1 MTSTREPL
9 GTPPRATRPG
19 AGRLKPGWL
28 SRRSSSQG
36 SSSQGSSSQGSSGQG
51 SSGQGTSRGGRFSLP
66 RLRSPSRFQVAALS
80 VWALGGVA
88 LFACYLHLSR
98 TAAVDSDGASN
109 VLQAWDMLHGNPLLR
124 GWVLSDVSFYTTE
137 LPQYA
142 LIELIRGLSPDV
154 VHVGAAITYTLLVLL
169 AARLAKGGATGREA
183 VARAAIT
190 IGIMLA
196 PQLGDGVYVLL
207 LGPDHVGTAV
217 PVLLVWLLLDRAPRR
232 WYVPVATG
240 VLLTWATI
248 ADSITLI
255 IAVAPL
261 TTVCV
266 IRIYL
271 ARVRDGRP
279 LRSCW
284 LEISLGAA
292 ALLAAGAARAA
303 LALIAARGGFAVQ
316 PIGHSFTA
324 YDQMPRHVL
333 VTIQG
338 LLLLFGANFFSHN
351 LGLVSLLAV
360 AHLIGLGLAA
370 AATWLAIRRLFAE
383 AELITQVLA
392 MAIMITLAGYLTG
405 TRVAGPHSARE
416 FTAVLPFSAALAGR
430 LLAGPLARARL
441 LPVLALAGICVALS
455 LGREVVMPPVAAQNQ
470 QLAGWLAAHRLDYG
484 LSGYWQSAST
494 TVDSGG
500 RVQVV
505 PIHAKV
511 LGPGDWERNSS
522 WYDPRAHDATFV
534 VLQPPRPGAPYP
546 WDPPIQEAFGQPAR
560 TYDVGTDVVLV
571 WNRNLL
577 IGVH

>member
-1 MTSTREPL
+1 MTSIREPL
-9 GTPPRATRPG
+9 GTPPKATRPG

-28 SRRSSSQG
+28 SRRSS
-36 SSSQGSSSQGSSGQG
+36 GQG
-51 SSGQGTSRGGRFSLP
+51 PSRQGPTSRGPSPGRRFSLP
-66 RLRSPSRFQVAALS
+66 RPHSPSRFQVAALS
-80 VWALGGVA
+80 AWALAGIA

-109 VLQAWDMLHGNPLLR
+109 VLQAWDMLHGNLLLR

-154 VHVGAAITYTLLVLL
+154 VHIGAAITYTLLVLL
-169 AARLAKGGATGREA
+169 AARLAKGGSTGREA
-183 VARAAIT
+183 VARVAIT
-190 IGIMLA
+190 VGIMLA

-240 VLLTWATI
+240 VLLAWAI
-248 ADSITLI
+248 VADSIVLI

-261 TTVCV
+261 TAACA
-266 IRIYL
+266 IRVYL

-284 LEISLGAA
+284 LEISLIAA

-303 LALIAARGGFAVQ
+303 LALIAARGGFAVH

-338 LLLLFGANFFSHN
+338 LLLLFGANFFSQN
-351 LGLVSLLAV
+351 LGLVSLLAA
-360 AHLIGLGLAA
+360 AHLVGLALAA
-370 AATWLAIRRLFAE
+370 AATWLAIRRMFAG
-383 AELITQVLA
+383 AELITQILA
-392 MAIMITLAGYLTG
+392 MSIMITLAAYLTG
-405 TRVAGPHSARE
+405 TRVSGLHSARE
-416 FTAVLPFSAALAGR
+416 FTAVLPFSAVLAGR

-441 LPVLALAGICVALS
+441 LPALALAGIAVALS

-500 RVQVV
+500 RVHVV
-505 PIHAKV
+505 PIHGTV
-511 LGPGDWERNSS
+511 LGPGDWERNAS

-534 VLQPPRPGAPYP
+534 VLQPPGPGTPYP
-546 WDPPIQEAFGQPAR
+546 WDPPIQASLGQPAR
-560 TYDVGTDVVLV
+560 TYYVGADLVLV

-577 IGVH
+577 IQVH

>member
-88 LFACYLHLSR
+88 LFACYLHLSL

-338 LLLLFGANFFSHN
+338 LLLLFGANFFSHK

>member
-9 GTPPRATRPG
+9 GTPPTAARPG
-19 AGRLKPGWL
+19 DGRLKPGWL
-28 SRRSSSQG
+28 SRRSSGQSQ
-36 SSSQGSSSQGSSGQG
+36 SQSGQG
-51 SSGQGTSRGGRFSLP
+51 PSGGSRFSLP
-66 RLRSPSRFQVAALS
+66 RLRGPSRFQVAALS
-80 VWALGGVA
+80 AWALAGLA
-88 LFACYLHLSR
+88 LFTCYLHLSR

-154 VHVGAAITYTLLVLL
+154 VHIGGAITYTLLVLL

-190 IGIMLA
+190 VGIMLA

-240 VLLTWATI
+240 ILLAWATI
-248 ADSITLI
+248 ADSIVLV

-261 TTVCV
+261 TAVCV
-266 IRIYL
+266 IRIYQ
-271 ARVRDGRP
+271 ARIRDGRP

-284 LEISLGAA
+284 LELSLIAA
-292 ALLAAGAARAA
+292 ALLAAAVAKAV

-324 YDQMPRHVL
+324 YDQMPRHIL
-333 VTIQG
+333 MTIQG
-338 LLLLFGANFFSHN
+338 LLLLFGANFFSQN

-360 AHLIGLGLAA
+360 AHLVGLALAA
-370 AATWLAIRRLFAE
+370 AATWLAIRRLFA
-383 AELITQVLA
+383 ATELITQVLA
-392 MAIMITLAGYLTG
+392 MAIMITLAAYLTG

-441 LPVLALAGICVALS
+441 LPALALVGIGVALS
-455 LGREVVMPPVAAQNQ
+455 LGREVVLPPAAAQNQ

-505 PIHAKV
+505 PIHGKV
-511 LGPGDWERNSS
+511 LGPGDWERNAS

-534 VLQPPRPGAPYP
+534 VLQPPGPGTPYP
-546 WDPPIQEAFGQPAR
+546 WDPPIQAALGQPVR
-560 TYDVGTDVVLV
+560 TYYVGTDVVLV
-571 WNRNLL
+571 WTRNLL
-577 IGVH
+577 INVH